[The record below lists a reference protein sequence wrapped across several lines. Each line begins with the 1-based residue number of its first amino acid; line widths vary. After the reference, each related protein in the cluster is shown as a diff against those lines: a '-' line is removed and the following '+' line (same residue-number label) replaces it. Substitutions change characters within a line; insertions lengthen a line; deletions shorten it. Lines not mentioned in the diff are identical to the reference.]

1 MDGRAGA
8 RHGDGRMAEAARR
21 YQQAGS
27 SDLLRRLMARPVR
40 LDPQARTR
48 LPLPGR
54 DLPGRD
60 LPGHD
65 LHRTDSLENDLDED
79 VFDDSDEAD
88 AIVRLETELQV
99 MKAVLRAQRQEV
111 ESLRAQRQLLTES
124 AASDDVRATR
134 ERWAALVDSLLI
146 RAQ

>member
-1 MDGRAGA
+1 MDGRVGA
-8 RHGDGRMAEAARR
+8 RDGDRRMAEAARR

-54 DLPGRD
+54 DLPG
-60 LPGHD
+60 HD
-65 LHRTDSLENDLDED
+65 LHRADPPENEPDED
-79 VFDDSDEAD
+79 HFDDSEEAD

-134 ERWAALVDSLLI
+134 ERWAALVERLIHDSL
-146 RAQ
+146 

>member
-40 LDPQARTR
+40 LDQQARTR
-48 LPLPGR
+48 MPLSGR
-54 DLPGRD
+54 DRHHADAPVDERASE
-60 LPGHD
+60 P
-65 LHRTDSLENDLDED
+65 DED
-79 VFDDSDEAD
+79 LFDEAD
-88 AIVRLETELQV
+88 AIARLETELQV

-111 ESLRAQRQLLTES
+111 QSLRAQRQVLTES
-124 AASDDVRATR
+124 APSDDVRATR

-146 RAQ
+146 RAK